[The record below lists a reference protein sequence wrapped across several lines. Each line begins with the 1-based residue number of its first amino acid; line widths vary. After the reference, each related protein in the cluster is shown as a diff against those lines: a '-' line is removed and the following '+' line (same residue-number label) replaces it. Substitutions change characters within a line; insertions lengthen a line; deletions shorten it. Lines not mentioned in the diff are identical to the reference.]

1 MVICC
6 QDEKNERRRVDSK
19 ALFHIVVGFSQ
30 NYGLLATAVKSLSIW
45 TVLHTG
51 SVYPSP
57 FLKTKTKNGVL
68 SPDKD
73 Y

>member
-45 TVLHTG
+45 TQAVCIRP
-51 SVYPSP
+51 YR
-57 FLKTKTKNGVL
+57 FLKKNKNGVL